1 MKSIILFRHARAE
14 RCDLGRDHD
23 RPLASKGIAD
33 AKKMGLYL
41 SGEKLLP
48 EIVISSTAL
57 RAKMTGETAM
67 EEGKWSCPLILESGI
82 YGGVPLFLLNLVN
95 KQDDAISSICLVG
108 HEPNFSRFIASAT
121 RMKYV
126 CFPTAS
132 MAKVEFNVIK
142 WGDVIMDLGNLD
154 WLLSPEHLFSM

>member
-14 RCDLGRDHD
+14 RCVLGRDHD

-82 YGGVPLFLLNLVN
+82 YGGAPLFLLNLVN

-108 HEPNFSRFIASAT
+108 HEPNFSGFIAQST
-121 RMKYV
+121 GNDYTP
-126 CFPTAS
+126 FPTAS
-132 MAKVEFNVIK
+132 MAKIDFETDSWSKIEF
-142 WGDVIMDLGNLD
+142 GLGSLD
-154 WLLSPEHLFSM
+154 WLVHPKVMQ

>member
-108 HEPNFSRFIASAT
+108 HEPNFSNFIAQST
-121 RMKYV
+121 NSTYQR
-126 CFPTAS
+126 FPKGS
-132 MAKVEFNVIK
+132 MARIEFDVESWEDIK
-142 WGDVIMDLGNLD
+142 MSFGSLN
-154 WLLSPEHLFSM
+154 WLVEPGRI

>member
-14 RCDLGRDHD
+14 IGDFNRDHD
-23 RPLASKGIAD
+23 RLLVSKGIED

-82 YGGVPLFLLNLVN
+82 YGGAPLFLLNLVN

-108 HEPNFSRFIASAT
+108 HEPNFSNFIAQST
-121 RMKYV
+121 NSTYRR
-126 CFPTAS
+126 FPNGS
-132 MAKVEFNVIK
+132 MARIEFDVESWEDI
-142 WGDVIMDLGNLD
+142 IMGFGILN
-154 WLLSPEHLFSM
+154 WLVEPGRI

>member
-41 SGEKLLP
+41 SGGKLLP

-67 EEGKWSCPLILESGI
+67 EEGKWSCPLILEAGI
-82 YGGVPLFLLNLVN
+82 YGGTPLFLLNLVN
-95 KQDDAISSICLVG
+95 KQD
-108 HEPNFSRFIASAT
+108 EPNFTNLIARSTNSAYQRFP
-121 RMKYV
+121 KG
-126 CFPTAS
+126 S
-132 MAKVEFNVIK
+132 MARIEFDIESWEDIKMGFGSLNWLVEPGRI
-142 WGDVIMDLGNLD
+142 
-154 WLLSPEHLFSM
+154 